1 MTLPVEPETP
11 AALFEFLMLEYR
23 IRSRI
28 ELAAELSVALPT
40 LGRIY
45 RNEQPLSAKLI
56 LHIHEYFGMAV
67 WKIREL
73 SGQKA

>member
-23 IRSRI
+23 IRNRAG
-28 ELAAELSVALPT
+28 LAKEMKISPT
-40 LGRIY
+40 TLRKIFVGIK
-45 RNEQPLSAKLI
+45 PLSATNI
-56 LHIHEYFGMAV
+56 LHIHEYFGVAV